1 MHVCANFYM
10 KIISS
15 SASFYHSGLG
25 RVNQPVPVR
34 RGIGR
39 GGNQRP
45 VRQQGQILLVS
56 MFQIIYGLILP

>member
-1 MHVCANFYM
+1 MHVCANFYT
-10 KIISS
+10 KIFSI

-45 VRQQGQILLVS
+45 VRQQGQIPGGQYVPNY
-56 MFQIIYGLILP
+56 I